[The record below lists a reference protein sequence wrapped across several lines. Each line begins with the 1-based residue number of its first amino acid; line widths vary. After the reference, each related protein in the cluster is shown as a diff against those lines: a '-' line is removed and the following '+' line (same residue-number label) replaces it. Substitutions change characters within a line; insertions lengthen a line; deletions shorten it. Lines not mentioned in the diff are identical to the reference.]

1 LDAKEQIAEIEQ
13 DYRRQIIEANKGATE
28 ATPEAIKL
36 AAQMKTAIEDAQALR
51 DKFYGTY
58 GASPDPHRWDS
69 RTIRMA
75 KQFNNLTMLGMS
87 GISALGDLMRPVM
100 TEGIDAVYGYGIR
113 SLMSESRALIMKMNK
128 QELELE
134 GNGMELQMNV
144 RAMAAADTGD
154 VFGSRGRFEHG
165 LNQANAWNFVANG
178 LNGVNQIDKEWAR
191 LSIGGRVNNILL
203 DLSAGIVTP
212 SARLAHFSDDQ
223 LADLIKQSE
232 PQIRR
237 MENAAAD
244 MRNAPDARAHYRDQA
259 NTLRSGIVEYQGELD
274 VRSGNVPSGARI
286 SELDRGRFAAAGIGE
301 DEARRIGL
309 QIKIHG
315 KDFGNITMPNTTAWT
330 DDYAR
335 DVYRSAMNQFVNRTV
350 PTPGIGDR
358 PNWAS
363 TEWGGLISQYK
374 SFGMGSL
381 IRGGISGLQEGGN
394 RFWYGAGAAV
404 GFAIL
409 LNEVRSQL
417 FYGKSTFDKP
427 APAVIVDGIDRSG
440 ILGWFSDVNRA
451 VETLSGHRLGVK
463 PMLGAEQPTTPTLP
477 QIAGTLG
484 GPTAGQAGRVVSI
497 ANDYLSGHPT
507 AQTMRNWR
515 ALTPGGTNPVLD
527 PVFDRVMPG
536 TYPKR
541 GAKPAPQPA
550 GGG

>member
-1 LDAKEQIAEIEQ
+1 
-13 DYRRQIIEANKGATE
+13 
-28 ATPEAIKL
+28 
-36 AAQMKTAIEDAQALR
+36 
-51 DKFYGTY
+51 
-58 GASPDPHRWDS
+58 
-69 RTIRMA
+69 
-75 KQFNNLTMLGMS
+75 MS

-178 LNGVNQIDKEWAR
+178 LNGVNQIDKEWAH
-191 LSIGGRVNNILL
+191 LSVGGRVNDLL
-203 DLSAGIVTP
+203 KSTVTGSEVVP
-212 SARLAHFSDDQ
+212 HLAHLSSEELRDAVANMEGQ
-223 LADLIKQSE
+223 LRAMQGKSPELAQDLRSE
-232 PQIRR
+232 ILAHEQQIRAI
-237 MENAAAD
+237 E
-244 MRNAPDARAHYRDQA
+244 
-259 NTLRSGIVEYQGELD
+259 QGTTAGKPL
-274 VRSGNVPSGARI
+274 P
-286 SELDRGRFAAAGIGE
+286 ELDRGRFAAAGIGE

-309 QIKIHG
+309 QLKIYG
-315 KDFGNITMPNTTAWT
+315 RDFGNITVANTTKWQ

-335 DVYRSAMNQFVNRTV
+335 DVYRAAMNQFVNRTV

-463 PMLGAEQPTTPTLP
+463 PMLGAEQPTTPSLP

-541 GAKPAPQPA
+541 GAKPVPQPA